1 MKRGRGGMLRIDK
14 TSPDLSARIQ
24 SKSEIDLVLLLQVVR
39 RQKWLIAAVA
49 GVGASLAAIFCFLST
64 PQYSASAELLIDTQQ
79 ARGLEALPQ
88 LAGMMD
94 SSAIDSQVQIL
105 HSERIAK
112 AVIKGLKLVEAKKE
126 RLAQDSQSVLSSTL
140 GVVLPFLF
148 RSAPLS
154 DYEIERSQ
162 IDDFGGRLQV
172 RRVGLSYVIGIE
184 FRAANATL
192 AAEVANQVAEA
203 YIVDQLEA
211 KYQATR
217 RASVWLQDRIA
228 ELRDQAL
235 AADRAVQDFK
245 AKNNI
250 IDTARGLVSDQQ
262 LSELNTQL
270 ITARTSVAEAQAR
283 FERVQS
289 IIKQGVVSGSSDE
302 AVSDVLNNEVISRLR
317 TQYLDAVKREADW
330 SKRYGPDHIAVINL
344 SQEIK
349 GLQRSLF
356 NELSRIA
363 ETYKSDLEISKAR
376 EASLSK
382 SLDMLVTQAKLTG
395 QAQVELRELESNAQS
410 YRALYDNFLQRFMQ
424 ATQQQSF
431 PITEARLITDASA
444 PLRASSP
451 RTTLIVIGGTM
462 LGLMLGFGAALWRE
476 RMNRAFRLPTDVER
490 YLGLECLGVLPIL
503 NSAAAAT
510 VPSGQSAFDSS
521 TGIMRQAISD
531 PFSRFSETLRS
542 VKVSADV
549 SIHSRSV
556 KVIGIISTL
565 PKEGKSTVSAN
576 FAQLIAHSGQRCVL
590 IDGDLRNPTLTRR
603 LAPGCS
609 VGLLELIFG
618 NVSLDE
624 ASVIDPM
631 TGLRFIPAVVPGEMV
646 HTNEVLASEQMSAV
660 LDTLKRQVDYV
671 VIDFPPLAPVVD
683 VMASTH
689 LVDGYVYVLD
699 WGASNRDLVANIL
712 QNAPNVYDKVL
723 GCLLNKVDL
732 KALRSLEDYGSKYY
746 YHKYYANYGRDS

>member
-1 MKRGRGGMLRIDK
+1 MLRIDK
-14 TSPDLSARIQ
+14 SGPGKSLNIQ
-24 SKSEIDLVLLLQVVR
+24 SDGDFDLVNLLQVVR
-39 RQKWLIAAVA
+39 RQKWVIAAVA
-49 GVGASLAAIFCFLST
+49 GAVASLAALYCFFAT
-64 PQYSASAELLIDTQQ
+64 PQYTASAELLIDTQQ
-79 ARGLEALPQ
+79 ARGLEVMPQ
-88 LAGMMD
+88 LTGVMD
-94 SSAIDSQVQIL
+94 SSGIDSQVQIL
-105 HSERIAK
+105 QSERIAK
-112 AVIKGLKLVEAKKE
+112 AVIKELKLVEAKKKE
-126 RLAQDSQSVLSSTL
+126 IEEKGSSVFSTVA
-140 GVVLPFLF
+140 GFIFPFLA

-154 DYEIERSQ
+154 DYEIERTQ
-162 IDDFGGRLQV
+162 IIDFGQRLRV
-172 RRVGLSYVIGIE
+172 KRVGLSYVINIDY
-184 FRAANATL
+184 RAIDPVM
-192 AAEVANQVAEA
+192 AADVANQLAEA

-250 IDTARGLVSDQQ
+250 IDTQRGLISDQQ

-270 ITARTSVAEAQAR
+270 ITARTAVAEAQAR
-283 FERVQS
+283 YERVNS
-289 IIKQGVVSGSSDE
+289 IIKQGGVTGTSDE
-302 AVSDVLNNEVISRLR
+302 VVSDVLNNEVISRLR

-330 SKRYGPDHIAVINL
+330 SKRYGPDHIAVLNL
-344 SQEIK
+344 NSEIK

-356 NELSRIA
+356 TELSRIA
-363 ETYKSDLEISKAR
+363 ETYKSDLEISRAR
-376 EASLSK
+376 EKSLSS
-382 SLDMLVTQAKLTG
+382 SLEQLMVQAKLTG

-431 PITEARLITDASA
+431 PITEARLITDASR

-451 RTTLIVIGGTM
+451 RTTLIVAGG
-462 LGLMLGFGAALWRE
+462 LFVGLLMGFGVGIWRE
-476 RMNRAFRLPTDVER
+476 RMNRTFRLPADVER
-490 YLGLECLGVLPIL
+490 YLGLDCLGVLPML
-503 NSAAAAT
+503 PSSVAT
-510 VPSGQSAFDSS
+510 PVPAGQSAFDSS
-521 TGIMRQAISD
+521 TGIMRQVTSD

-603 LAPGCS
+603 LAPGRS
-609 VGLLELIFG
+609 AGLLELVFG
-618 NVSLDE
+618 KATLEEVSVVDR
-624 ASVIDPM
+624 M
-631 TGLRFIPAVVPGEMV
+631 TGLRFIPAVVPGDIV
-646 HTNEVLASEQMSAV
+646 HTNEILASEQMSAV
-660 LDTLKRQVDYV
+660 LDALKREVDYI

-689 LVDGYVYVLD
+689 MVDGYVYVLD
-699 WGASNRDLVANIL
+699 WGSSNRDLVANTL
-712 QNAPNVYDKVL
+712 QNAPTVYEKVL
-723 GCLLNKVDL
+723 GCLLNKADL

-746 YHKYYANYGRDS
+746 YHKYYASYGRES

>member
-1 MKRGRGGMLRIDK
+1 MLRVDR
-14 TSPDLSARIQ
+14 TAPDTTARINNE
-24 SKSEIDLVLLLQVVR
+24 SEVDLVFLIQVVK
-39 RQKWLIAAVA
+39 RQKWLIAAFAGAVA
-49 GVGASLAAIFCFLST
+49 TLAALYCFIVT
-64 PQYSASAELLIDTQQ
+64 PKYTASAQLLIDTQQ
-79 ARGLEALPQ
+79 ARSLEVMPQ
-88 LAGMMD
+88 LTGVMD

-105 HSERIAK
+105 QSERISK
-112 AVIKGLKLVEAKKE
+112 AVIKELKLVEAKKQQ
-126 RLAQDSQSVLSSTL
+126 LADDGPSLVASTL
-140 GVVLPFLF
+140 GVVFPFLF

-154 DYEIERSQ
+154 DYEIERAQ
-162 IDDFGGRLQV
+162 IDDFANQLKVQRIGT
-172 RRVGLSYVIGIE
+172 SYVIGLDYK
-184 FRAANATL
+184 APDPAL
-192 AAEVANQVAEA
+192 AAEIANQVAEA

-250 IDTARGLVSDQQ
+250 IDTSRGLVSDQQ

-270 ITARTSVAEAQAR
+270 ITARTAVAETQAR
-283 FERVQS
+283 YERVTS
-289 IIKQGVVSGSSDE
+289 IIKQGGVTGTSDE
-302 AVSDVLNNEVISRLR
+302 VVSDVLNNEVISRLR

-330 SKRYGPDHIAVINL
+330 SKRYGPDHIAVMNL
-344 SQEIK
+344 NQEIK

-363 ETYKSDLEISKAR
+363 ETYKSDLAIAKAR
-376 EASLSK
+376 EASLSTG
-382 SLDMLVTQAKLTG
+382 LEQLMAQAKLTG

-451 RTTLIVIGGTM
+451 RTALIVAAGTVV
-462 LGLMLGFGAALWRE
+462 GLMMGFGAGIWRE
-476 RMNRAFRLPTDVER
+476 RMNRSFRLPTDVER
-490 YLGLECLGVLPIL
+490 YLGLECLGVLPNL
-503 NSAAAAT
+503 PASVAT
-510 VPSGQSAFDSS
+510 PVPAGQSAFDSS
-521 TGIMRQAISD
+521 TGIMRQAIAD

-556 KVIGIISTL
+556 KVIGIVSTL

-603 LAPGCS
+603 LTPGRS
-609 VGLLELIFG
+609 VGLLELVFG
-618 NVSLDE
+618 KATLEE
-624 ASVIDPM
+624 ASVVDPM
-631 TGLRFIPAVVPGEMV
+631 TGLRFIPAVVPGEIV
-646 HTNEVLASEQMSAV
+646 HTNEILASEQLSAV
-660 LDTLKRQVDYV
+660 LDSLKRQTDYI

-689 LVDGYVYVLD
+689 IVDGYVYVLD
-699 WGASNRDLVANIL
+699 WGSSNRDLVSNVL
-712 QNAPNVYDKVL
+712 QNAPNVYGKIL
-723 GCLLNKVDL
+723 GCLLNKADL